1 MVGVMT
7 HSRPPTVPFA
17 FCARDGL
24 PNRGPKMVA
33 DARVIRDR
41 DIFVMPVGDSV
52 T

>member
-1 MVGVMT
+1 MVRVMA

-24 PNRGPKMVA
+24 PNRGPTMAA
-33 DARVIRDR
+33 DTRVIRDR
-41 DIFVMPVGDSV
+41 DISVILVGDSV